1 VIEIFNQLTP
11 VNDVVIRLVGQTQP
25 TGGGFLTSR
34 DNMTVPFL
42 TLLVPLFF
50 ALYNMLNAYLGAKRH
65 KELKKSV
72 TLHKW
77 LLQQKNDFLVSLK
90 KRLNTPLEV
99 IQGEIEELAES
110 GKLSSENNKT
120 LIENI
125 QVAKTRVNN
134 IVSELQ
140 RTSFSV
146 SLESVDLV
154 PFYRS
159 VTTIGVLASTVF
171 IMVIIDSILVSLD
184 LINITLGVI
193 ILQSMAFLVA
203 TIITFVASLYKRT
216 SDRLIAHD
224 EASLKS
230 QRAIDSERDHM
241 ISLAVKI
248 ITADLEGLRRD
259 LRLFV
264 AESDGL
270 VIRRQTEELDKV
282 MERMHMLNNIE
293 NRTIQSEVKILN
305 VEELIESMFR
315 KYQDNLN
322 KLGLQVEYFHR
333 IGAANIQPS
342 VVQDYALLSIA
353 LSEAFESILS
363 VAQKQSIVTITSEHD
378 LSNSSITISSV
389 SGKSPMGVHKDGSY
403 NEKAPQ
409 EINGIGLYIASQIM
423 SILGGDIHMNLG
435 SNGSSINLIFANNY
449 IKQSPH

>member
-1 VIEIFNQLTP
+1 MIEIFNQLTQIS
-11 VNDVVIRLVGQTQP
+11 NIDIQILGQTQP
-25 TGGGFLTSR
+25 AGGGFLTSS

-50 ALYNMLNAYLGAKRH
+50 ALTNMLNAYLGAKRH

-72 TLHKW
+72 ADHKW

-90 KRLNTPLEV
+90 KKLTTPLKL
-99 IQGEIEELAES
+99 IQGEVEDLAES
-110 GKLSSENNKT
+110 GKLSSENTKT
-120 LIENI
+120 LIESLS
-125 QVAKTRVNN
+125 VAQTRVKN

-159 VTTIGVLASTVF
+159 VTTIGVLASTIFV
-171 IMVIIDSILVSLD
+171 MVIIDSILASLD
-184 LINITLGVI
+184 LIDITLGVI

-203 TIITFVASLYKRT
+203 TIITFIASIYKRT

-224 EASLKS
+224 EAALKS
-230 QRAIDSERDHM
+230 QRNIDSERDHM

-248 ITADLEGLRRD
+248 LTADLESLSRD
-259 LRLFV
+259 LSLFV
-264 AESDGL
+264 TESDGL
-270 VIRRQTEELDKV
+270 VIRQQTEELDKV
-282 MERMHMLNNIE
+282 MERLHLLNNIE
-293 NRTIQSEVKILN
+293 NRTIQSEVKLLN

-353 LSEAFESILS
+353 LSEVFESILS
-363 VAQKQSIVTITSEHD
+363 VAQKQTVVTITSDHS
-378 LSNSSITISSV
+378 LSNSSITISTV
-389 SGKSPMGVHKDGSY
+389 SGGRVVNYNKDTQDKEGV
-403 NEKAPQ
+403 AQ
-409 EINGIGLYIASQIM
+409 EINGIGLYVASQIM
-423 SILGGDIHMNLG
+423 SILGGDVRMNLG
-435 SNGSSINLIFANNY
+435 NSGNSISLIFANNY